1 MIILWIFIC
10 ILSIFLL
17 MDLGLLLFHIYLSCK
32 NLSTYEFLINRNE
45 SKDIQNLNLTNSNT
59 SLKNIMNNSNTTNH
73 TQLGNSKVIIVDG
86 IDGIDGID
94 RN

>member
-45 SKDIQNLNLTNSNT
+45 SKDIQNLNNSHNKL
-59 SLKNIMNNSNTTNH
+59 SVH
-73 TQLGNSKVIIVDG
+73 P
-86 IDGIDGID
+86 ID
-94 RN
+94 NFQK